1 MPTQRK
7 YAFFAFF
14 TFWVCTLALYIYL
27 QRQGQT
33 LGLDNF
39 LVSAAGGVQKNFFYL
54 GKGARSVA
62 DHYLFLVN
70 AKKQNEL
77 LEKEVGYLRTKVASL
92 EEVELENGRLRQSL
106 QFRDTIDQKLV
117 PAHVVAH
124 DVSPDYFLIRIDKGE
139 KDGLK
144 PGLGVISPSGLVGRI
159 KRVTRSYSDVLTL
172 VDPTSNVDAVIQ
184 RSRARGVISGQ
195 SKTLTCKMKYVDRL
209 EDVAVNDTIVSSG
222 FGTVFPKG
230 LLVGYVTGVIPN
242 ANGVLQTVT
251 VKSAVD
257 IYRLEEVF
265 VVFPA
270 AEPEKTAE

>member
-1 MPTQRK
+1 MPNQRK

-39 LVSAAGGVQKNFFYL
+39 LVSAAGGLQKNLFYL
-54 GKGARSVA
+54 GRGARSVG

-70 AKKQNEL
+70 AKKQNEE
-77 LEKEVGYLRTKVASL
+77 LEKEVAYLRTKVTAL
-92 EEVELENGRLRQSL
+92 QEVELENGRLRQAL
-106 QFRDTIDQKLV
+106 QFRDTVDQKLV
-117 PAHVVAH
+117 PAHVIAH
-124 DVSPDYFLIRIDKGE
+124 DVSSDYFLIRIDKGE
-139 KDGLK
+139 RDGIR
-144 PGLGVISPSGLVGRI
+144 PGFGVISPNGLVGRV
-159 KRVTRSYSDVLTL
+159 KRVTASYSDVLTL
-172 VDPTSNVDAVIQ
+172 VDPTSNVDAIIQ
-184 RSRARGVISGQ
+184 RSRARGIVSGQ

-222 FGTVFPKG
+222 FGTIFPKG
-230 LLVGYVTGVIPN
+230 LLVGFVTAVIPN
-242 ANGVLQTVT
+242 SNGVLQTVT

-265 VVFPA
+265 VVFPS